1 MKWGVFRN
9 IGTRLHLLTGIFDF
23 HVILREVE
31 DKYTKLYE
39 ADKKMDLKE
48 EQLANLVKKLTEK
61 EQLISTKGLT
71 ADDDDANKIN
81 SKNLKLQDFDE
92 LTRDLENKQKELENL
107 SEELSLKSA
116 QLRSIESETLDA
128 KLNNITELEK
138 LSQELDG
145 ITSRVNVKKSE
156 LFTLEQDCKEKHSL
170 ITNQTEEVLGLE
182 SKIWASRKELEVVE
196 SALKEHK
203 HLAEEQ
209 KEKAR
214 CTDSDL
220 RLKSSELQ
228 RITANVDFKSAELI
242 ALETDIQEKRK
253 DFESM
258 SKGLDDS
265 LHTELLCVKDEI
277 LVESAAIPND
287 QKDAKDAEHLR
298 ARCS

>member
-1 MKWGVFRN
+1 M
-9 IGTRLHLLTGIFDF
+9 LTGIFDF

-61 EQLISTKGLT
+61 EQLISAKSLT

-81 SKNLKLQDFDE
+81 AKNLKLQDFDE

-203 HLAEEQ
+203 HSAEEQ

-242 ALETDIQEKRK
+242 ALETDIQDKRK
-253 DFESM
+253 DLESM

-265 LHTELLCVKDEI
+265 LHTERICVKDEI

>member
-1 MKWGVFRN
+1 M
-9 IGTRLHLLTGIFDF
+9 
-23 HVILREVE
+23 
-31 DKYTKLYE
+31 YE

-61 EQLISTKGLT
+61 EQLISARGLT

-81 SKNLKLQDFDE
+81 AKNLKLQDFDE

-170 ITNQTEEVLGLE
+170 ITNQAEEVLGLE

-242 ALETDIQEKRK
+242 ALETDIQDKRK
-253 DFESM
+253 DLESM

-265 LHTELLCVKDEI
+265 LHTERICVKDEI